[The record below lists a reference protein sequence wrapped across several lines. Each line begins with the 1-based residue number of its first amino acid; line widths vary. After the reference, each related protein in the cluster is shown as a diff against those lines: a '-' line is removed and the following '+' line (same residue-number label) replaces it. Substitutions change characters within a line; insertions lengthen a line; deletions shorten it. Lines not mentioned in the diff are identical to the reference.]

1 MTATLTPQLP
11 ALSISGLCVSRGGSA
26 VLNDINLK
34 VQPGEFASV
43 IGPSGCGK
51 STLLA
56 ALTGEAAIDAGSFVV
71 GADGSDQLPPFAWM
85 PQSDS
90 LLPWRRLL
98 ENATLGLEVAGYSRQ
113 AAIEKVTPM
122 LEAFGLT
129 GRERAWP
136 DELSGG
142 MRQRVA
148 LLRTVALGRPLLLL
162 DEPFGALDAITRAR
176 MQEWLSEVRSKFGWT
191 VLLITHD
198 VREAVILSD
207 RVFVLSPRPASISA
221 EVAINL
227 PHPRSGSSLTDP
239 VLAEHQATL
248 MSHLLA
254 GGQ

>member
-1 MTATLTPQLP
+1 MTTTLTPPVP
-11 ALSISGLCVSRGGSA
+11 ALSLDGLSVSRGGSP
-26 VLNDINLK
+26 VLDEISLDI
-34 VQPGEFASV
+34 QRGEFVSV

-56 ALTGEAAIDAGSFVV
+56 ALMGEVAVDAGTISV
-71 GADGSDQLPPFAWM
+71 GSGDPDQLPPFAWM

-98 ENATLGLEVAGYSRQ
+98 ENATLGLEVAGHPHSE
-113 AAIEKVTPM
+113 AVAKVTPM
-122 LEAFGLT
+122 LEPFGLA

-162 DEPFGALDAITRAR
+162 DEPFGSLDAITRAR
-176 MQEWLSEVRSKFGWT
+176 MQEWLSEVRAKFGWT

-221 EVAINL
+221 EVRIDL
-227 PHPRSGSSLTDP
+227 PHPRSSAIVTDP
-239 VLAEHQATL
+239 NCAEQQAKL
-248 MSHLLA
+248 MAHLLA
-254 GGQ
+254 GQQ

>member
-1 MTATLTPQLP
+1 MTATLTPPVP
-11 ALSISGLCVSRGGSA
+11 ALSLDRLTVSRGGST
-26 VLNDINLK
+26 VLDGITLDI
-34 VQPGEFASV
+34 QTGEFVSV

-56 ALTGEAAIDAGSFVV
+56 ALTGEVTIDGGTINV
-71 GADGSDQLPPFAWM
+71 GDSNSDQLPPFAWM

-98 ENATLGLEVAGYSRQ
+98 ENATLGLEVAGHPHRE
-113 AAIEKVTPM
+113 AVAKVAPL
-122 LEAFGLT
+122 LEAFGLA

-136 DELSGG
+136 NELSGG

-176 MQEWLSEVRSKFGWT
+176 MQEWLSEVRSQFGWT

-221 EVAINL
+221 EVRIDL
-227 PHPRSGSSLTDP
+227 PHPRSGSLATNP
-239 VLAEHQATL
+239 VSAEYQSTL
-248 MSHLLA
+248 MAHLLA
-254 GGQ
+254 GDQ

>member
-1 MTATLTPQLP
+1 MTRALSPQAP
-11 ALSISGLCVSRGGSA
+11 ALSLNGLTVSRGDSP
-26 VLNDINLK
+26 VLDDITLDI
-34 VQPGEFASV
+34 QPGEFVSV

-56 ALTGEAAIDAGSFVV
+56 ALTGEVTVSGGTIDV
-71 GADGSDQLPPFAWM
+71 GTRESEQVPPFAWM

-98 ENATLGLEVAGYSRQ
+98 ENATLGLEVAGFSREQ
-113 AAIEKVTPM
+113 AEATVRPM
-122 LEAFGLT
+122 LEEFGLD

-136 DELSGG
+136 SELSGG

-176 MQEWLSEVRSKFGWT
+176 MQEWLSSVRSKFGWT

-207 RVFVLSPRPASISA
+207 RVFVLSPRPASVSA
-221 EVAINL
+221 ELRIDL
-227 PHPRSGSSLTDP
+227 PHPRSSLMITDP
-239 VLAEHQATL
+239 KCAEYQATL
-248 MSHLLA
+248 LAHLAA
-254 GGQ
+254 GEQ